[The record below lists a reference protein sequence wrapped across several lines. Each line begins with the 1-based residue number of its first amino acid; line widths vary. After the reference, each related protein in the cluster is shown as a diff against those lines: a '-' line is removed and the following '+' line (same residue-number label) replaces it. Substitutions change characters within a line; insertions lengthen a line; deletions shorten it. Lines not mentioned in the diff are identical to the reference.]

1 MLRITTSGVLKS
13 YRLNLTQS
21 YSNLTDAQH
30 TVLTG
35 RDFNSYAEDPATAS
49 EAFTLRRSFLRNQS
63 QQDNCQALIS
73 QYDVAWSTLESV
85 ISDISNEK
93 STSAFSSVMQGLSG
107 PTGSGRKALGNS
119 LLQTAKSLMQSMNV
133 KYGDNYV
140 FAGANGSEVPFTMD
154 EDGTLRYQGVAVDDP
169 ANQAELEALAG
180 ESRYVDIGL
189 GLQSRADGTVI
200 ESTAF
205 NTAMCGIDY
214 LGYGVDDQGLP
225 NNIISAIHEMG
236 TILARC
242 DENGSYSSDPQHA
255 GDQERLTALF
265 GKLSDL
271 SSTLSSKHVE
281 MDTQAS
287 FLQENLTQ
295 LQNAAYTL
303 NEQIVGLE
311 EVDLAEAITDY
322 SWAQYCYNAALK
334 VGNSILSETLI
345 DFMT

>member
-21 YSNLTDAQH
+21 YSNLTDTQH

-35 RDFNSYAEDPATAS
+35 RDFNSYAENPATAS
-49 EAFTLRRSFLRNQS
+49 EAFTLRRSYLRNLS

-73 QYDVAWSTLESV
+73 QYDVAWSTMESL
-85 ISDISNEK
+85 ISDVSNAK
-93 STSAFSSVMQGLSG
+93 STSAFAAVMQGINSA
-107 PTGSGRKALGNS
+107 TGSGRKALGDS
-119 LLQTAKSLMQSMNV
+119 LQQTAKSLMQSMNV
-133 KYGDNYV
+133 KYGDSYV
-140 FAGANGSEVPFTMD
+140 FSGANGKEVPFTMD
-154 EDGTLRYQGVAVDDP
+154 EDGTLRYQGIAVDDP
-169 ANQAELEALAG
+169 ANQAQLKALT
-180 ESRYVDIGL
+180 EDSRYVDIGL

-214 LGYGVDDQGLP
+214 LGYGVDDKGLP
-225 NNIISAIHEMG
+225 NNVISAIQEMG
-236 TILARC
+236 EILSRC
-242 DENGSYSSDPQHA
+242 DEDGNFSSDPQYA
-255 GDQERLTALF
+255 NDQNRLTALF
-265 GKLSDL
+265 EKFGDI
-271 SSTLSSKHVE
+271 SSALSSKHVE

-295 LQNAAYTL
+295 LQNAAHTL
-303 NEQIVGLE
+303 NEQIIGLE